1 MVNKSPRTT
10 VLNTT
15 VILTKD
21 IPQPVINF
29 QEVGDGTEVADE
41 IIKTKKRFKKSY
53 HSYTSSISISISRQ
67 VLINVTTNKD

>member
-10 VLNTT
+10 VLNTI
-15 VILTKD
+15 VLLTKD

-41 IIKTKKRFKKSY
+41 IIKTKKGLKS
-53 HSYTSSISISISRQ
+53 HTIVTLV
-67 VLINVTTNKD
+67 VLADKY

>member
-10 VLNTT
+10 DLNTI

-29 QEVGDGTEVADE
+29 QEVGDGIEVADE
-41 IIKTKKRFKKSY
+41 IIKTKK
-53 HSYTSSISISISRQ
+53 
-67 VLINVTTNKD
+67 V